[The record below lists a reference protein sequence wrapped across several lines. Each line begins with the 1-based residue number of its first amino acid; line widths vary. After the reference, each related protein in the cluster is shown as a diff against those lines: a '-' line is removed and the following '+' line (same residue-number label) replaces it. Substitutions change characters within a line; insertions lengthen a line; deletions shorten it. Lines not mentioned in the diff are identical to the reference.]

1 VRASLVVVLAALAA
15 CGGGQGQPSG
25 DAASMAGWVH
35 RDDGKFAY
43 FVPDDKWIGVESM
56 SGIDISSPTGNA
68 DVSLAFAY
76 GPLVP
81 TTVQGVEALA
91 FTIFSNVSVKTQSA
105 IGPGPLGSRRT
116 TEFTAVW
123 KATGNNVHGILNA
136 DVGNQVIDAY
146 LIMANTGDWPQMA
159 VTLQLIRDHITYFG
173 RSPM

>member
-1 VRASLVVVLAALAA
+1 MRASFVLLLAALAA

-68 DVSLAFAY
+68 DVSLAFVY

-91 FTIFSNVSVKTQSA
+91 FAIFSNVSIVNQSA

-123 KATGNNVHGILNA
+123 KAGANVHGILTA

-146 LIMANTGDWPQMA
+146 LIMANTADWPQLA

>member
-1 VRASLVVVLAALAA
+1 VRASLVLVSAALAA
-15 CGGGQGQPSG
+15 CGGGLGPASG
-25 DAASMAGWVH
+25 DAVSMAGWVH

-43 FVPDDKWIGVESM
+43 FVPNDKWIGVESM

-68 DVSLAFAY
+68 DVSLAFVY

-91 FTIFSNVSVKTQSA
+91 FTIFSNVSVVNQSA
-105 IGPGPLGSRRT
+105 IGAGPLGSRRT
-116 TEFTAVW
+116 TEFTGVW
-123 KATGNNVHGILNA
+123 KATGANVHGTLNA

-146 LIMANTGDWPQMA
+146 LIMANTADWPQMA

-173 RSPM
+173 PM